1 VFIDHKGKR
10 KAKCVGSKQAAETA
24 AKKIEAKLTLGDFS
38 LLEENKPRSPTLAE
52 YAAQW
57 LRTYATV
64 HCKPATVFN
73 YERDYRLHVAPI
85 LGEKKLTEI
94 TRQDLKQLIAD
105 KRNSGLSWS
114 SVKNIIIPLREMLNH
129 AVEDGLLVANP
140 ATRIGRFNKK
150 PAERRQNVNPLT
162 REELRFFLD
171 SARQYTPRYYP
182 FLLALARA
190 GLRLGEA
197 LALQW
202 GDIDWHGRFMEIQRA
217 YCHRSRKI
225 QSPKNGKTRRVDMS
239 QQLTDTLKALL
250 VERKKDTLLNGWGE
264 VPLLVFVSERGI
276 ILDGDHIRGRAFRT
290 VLKKAGLRHI
300 RIHDLRH
307 TFASLLIQNGEFLA
321 YVKEQMGHHSIQVTV
336 DTYGHLVPGGNCQ
349 AVDKLDDPEHVPGA
363 TIRNLPATMT
373 HDSVLEEPLSA

>member
-1 VFIDHKGKR
+1 MAVKVKQHKGKWWVFIDHKGKR
-10 KAKCVGSKQAAETA
+10 KAKCVGGKQAAETA

-38 LLEENKPRSPTLAE
+38 LLEENKSQSPTLAE

-57 LRTYATV
+57 LRTYAAA

-73 YERDYRLHVAPI
+73 YERDYRPHVAPI

-129 AVEDGLLVANP
+129 AVEDGWLVANP

-150 PAERRQNVNPLT
+150 PAERRQNINPLT

-171 SARQYTPRYYP
+171 SVRQYTPRYYP
-182 FLLALARA
+182 FFPALARA
-190 GLRLGEA
+190 GLRLGVA

-239 QQLTDTLKALL
+239 
-250 VERKKDTLLNGWGE
+250 
-264 VPLLVFVSERGI
+264 
-276 ILDGDHIRGRAFRT
+276 
-290 VLKKAGLRHI
+290 
-300 RIHDLRH
+300 
-307 TFASLLIQNGEFLA
+307 
-321 YVKEQMGHHSIQVTV
+321 
-336 DTYGHLVPGGNCQ
+336 
-349 AVDKLDDPEHVPGA
+349 
-363 TIRNLPATMT
+363 
-373 HDSVLEEPLSA
+373 